1 MLTNIKN
8 ILIGF
13 TAVLMACN
21 LTASTAF
28 KINGKT
34 TTVKGLYKEH
44 QDKFY
49 DLEKQKFELIERL
62 AHQTY
67 LDAFWGDLAK
77 LD

>member
-44 QDKFY
+44 
-49 DLEKQKFELIERL
+49 LEQGIPLI
-62 AHQTY
+62 
-67 LDAFWGDLAK
+67 DLAR
-77 LD
+77 DFIN